1 MCSSH
6 TSFNAFC
13 ISSPRQFKAT
23 LKVWAKMRF
32 SKCKM
37 SKVIIIKSLF
47 HETCFKPCYISF
59 SPNIQEIVGYM
70 FSYKERMKKEPLDR
84 CFAQLVESD
93 SGYVPDNVITFYIST
108 AVNNIIEFAFVTQNY
123 FHSQRRTHYQ
133 QT

>member
-1 MCSSH
+1 
-6 TSFNAFC
+6 
-13 ISSPRQFKAT
+13 
-23 LKVWAKMRF
+23 MRF

-108 AVNNIIEFAFVTQNY
+108 AVNSITEFAFVTQNY
-123 FHSQRRTHYQ
+123 FQSQRKTHYQ
-133 QT
+133 QKTYLYIHSSKCKSTDIHTSFSIFTAR

>member
-1 MCSSH
+1 
-6 TSFNAFC
+6 
-13 ISSPRQFKAT
+13 
-23 LKVWAKMRF
+23 
-32 SKCKM
+32 
-37 SKVIIIKSLF
+37 
-47 HETCFKPCYISF
+47 
-59 SPNIQEIVGYM
+59 M

>member
-1 MCSSH
+1 MRLAASH
-6 TSFNAFC
+6 
-13 ISSPRQFKAT
+13 
-23 LKVWAKMRF
+23 
-32 SKCKM
+32 
-37 SKVIIIKSLF
+37 VIF
-47 HETCFKPCYISF
+47 HLVPTYKKLL
-59 SPNIQEIVGYM
+59 VTM

-133 QT
+133 QKYHICT